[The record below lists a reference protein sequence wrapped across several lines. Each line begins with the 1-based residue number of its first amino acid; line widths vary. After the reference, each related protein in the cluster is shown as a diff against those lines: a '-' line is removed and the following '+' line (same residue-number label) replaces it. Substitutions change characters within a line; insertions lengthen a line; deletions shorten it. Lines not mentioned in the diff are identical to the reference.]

1 MNSVWNESCK
11 FEGRKSLDK
20 DIETEVL
27 VIGAGIAGILIG
39 YFLKDSGKKVTI
51 IEANEMAIEKYREII
66 RERNIQCD
74 FEELPA
80 YVYSKGKTDNI
91 KEEVEAAK
99 SLGIDAEYIIVATHY
114 PIMNAPGYYFMKMH
128 QERSYVI
135 ALENAQETNGMYI
148 DEDKEGY
155 SFRNYNGL
163 LLLGG
168 ISQRT
173 GENESGGSYDKLR
186 KAAYVATGFNKWGM
200 TSSMV
205 SAMIITDLVLGNEND
220 YSEIFSPNR
229 FDLSLSVNNI
239 ANDLIE
245 TSKNYIAQKVYL
257 PSETIEHIPNGQAG
271 IIEYNREKLGVYK
284 NENGDHFIV
293 STKCPH
299 LRCLL
304 HWNADELTW
313 DCPCHGSRFDYQ
325 GRLIDSPAVKNLT
338 D

>member
-128 QERSYVI
+128 RRKIIMLLPYKMHKR
-135 ALENAQETNGMYI
+135 TNGMYI

-186 KAAYVATGFNKWGM
+186 KAAKELYPDSKEKYHW
-200 TSSMV
+200 
-205 SAMIITDLVLGNEND
+205 SAQDCMPIDGI
-220 YSEIFSPNR
+220 P
-229 FDLSLSVNNI
+229 
-239 ANDLIE
+239 
-245 TSKNYIAQKVYL
+245 YIGK
-257 PSETIEHIPNGQAG
+257 IC
-271 IIEYNREKLGVYK
+271 K
-284 NENGDHFIV
+284 
-293 STKCPH
+293 
-299 LRCLL
+299 
-304 HWNADELTW
+304 
-313 DCPCHGSRFDYQ
+313 
-325 GRLIDSPAVKNLT
+325 
-338 D
+338 